1 MIDYVSLYT
10 QINIPKGNFS
20 PLTWALIHGEK
31 GSFFFKKIRTV
42 KIKYHIET
50 QRFLI
55 TGKLIN
61 LFYDTQVLNVDDIY
75 GRDIERFTKE
85 VNEYLSRLTGVKID
99 INTFT
104 VARVDYCFNVET
116 PFVQTYLDVLN
127 GAFKTVDTGKRMNFS
142 AENKT
147 PGSVY
152 IKTTS
157 DYRKN
162 TRTNYTLNFY
172 NKAEWIENQREQG
185 GWISKEDDGF
195 AKNVLRLEVQVSYTL
210 LKAICK
216 KHRMERIF
224 RNFFAYEMAFET
236 ICTVYSRIFHCDMQ
250 HDFYTYKTAK
260 QIISNRKAR
269 AVLELAAE
277 HHTVSTSKYSYA
289 VSLIKN
295 KGIFPYAFISAKA
308 EVDYLPNPLKLI
320 QDKISTQIS

>member
-31 GSFFFKKIRTV
+31 GSFFFKKMRTV

-50 QRFLI
+50 RRFSI

-99 INTFT
+99 INAFT

-152 IKTTS
+152 VKTTS

-172 NKAEWIENQREQG
+172 NKAE
-185 GWISKEDDGF
+185 
-195 AKNVLRLEVQVSYTL
+195 
-210 LKAICK
+210 
-216 KHRMERIF
+216 
-224 RNFFAYEMAFET
+224 
-236 ICTVYSRIFHCDMQ
+236 
-250 HDFYTYKTAK
+250 
-260 QIISNRKAR
+260 
-269 AVLELAAE
+269 
-277 HHTVSTSKYSYA
+277 
-289 VSLIKN
+289 
-295 KGIFPYAFISAKA
+295 
-308 EVDYLPNPLKLI
+308 
-320 QDKISTQIS
+320 